1 MNITIKPEFETLI
14 PPLSPDE
21 FQQLEENV
29 LSEGIR
35 EPLIVWNGV
44 LIDGHN
50 RYRIAQKHGLPFRTS
65 EMDFES
71 ENDAIIWIIKNQFGR
86 RNLSK
91 YDRSV
96 LALRL
101 KPVIAEKAKE
111 KRLETLKQNSVNQKS
126 DERKELNTAKELAK
140 IAGVSHDTIH
150 KVEVIEASKDE
161 NLKGKIRSGNISIN
175 EAFTRVTLKD
185 KKPKQEAKEA
195 KARHEEFQRI
205 KAESNTVDFQDIQK
219 DARDVRTI
227 GRDFFDRIEKI
238 TFKVHELTLF
248 RNNTDIEAAVKAY
261 SASERAELGRNI
273 DKAITILQFL
283 KRRIAQSV

>member
-1 MNITIKPEFETLI
+1 MNITIKSEFETLI

-65 EMDFES
+65 EMVFES

-101 KPVIAEKAKE
+101 KPAIAEKAK
-111 KRLETLKQNSVNQKS
+111 KNQIRKSVSQNSVKQKPI
-126 DERKELNTAKELAK
+126 DTQRELAK

-150 KVEVIEASKDE
+150 KVEVIEAKADE
-161 NLKGKIRSGNISIN
+161 DLKNKIRSGNTSIN

-205 KAESNTVDFQDIQK
+205 KAESNTVDFQDMQK

-248 RNNTDIEAAVKAY
+248 RDDTDIEAAVKAY

>member
-1 MNITIKPEFETLI
+1 MNDVIITSEQLPSTISELTKFALVGRDKLKAVKAEIHAIDKLQLAQEVKEQKLREGQAIAEVVTDAECKIGELIREIPKASGGDRKSDNFKISPHVDFDSQKPKASVLRENGISQRQAEH
-14 PPLSPDE
+14 
-21 FQQLEENV
+21 FQMMARHPESVARAKERAREKGEV
-29 LSEGIR
+29 LSR
-35 EPLIVWNGV
+35 SAV
-44 LIDGHN
+44 LDQITRDT
-50 RYRIAQKHGLPFRTS
+50 F
-65 EMDFES
+65 
-71 ENDAIIWIIKNQFGR
+71 
-86 RNLSK
+86 
-91 YDRSV
+91 
-96 LALRL
+96 
-101 KPVIAEKAKE
+101 KA
-111 KRLETLKQNSVNQKS
+111 
-126 DERKELNTAKELAK
+126 
-140 IAGVSHDTIH
+140 
-150 KVEVIEASKDE
+150 
-161 NLKGKIRSGNISIN
+161 
-175 EAFTRVTLKD
+175 

>member
-1 MNITIKPEFETLI
+1 MNITIKSEFETLI

-101 KPVIAEKAKE
+101 KPAIAEKAK
-111 KRLETLKQNSVNQKS
+111 KNQIRKSVSQNSVKQKPI
-126 DERKELNTAKELAK
+126 DTQRELAK

-150 KVEVIEASKDE
+150 KVEVIEAKADE
-161 NLKGKIRSGNISIN
+161 DLKNKIRSGNTSIN
-175 EAFTRVTLKD
+175 DAFTRVTLKD

-248 RNNTDIEAAVKAY
+248 RDDTDIDAAVKTY

>member
-1 MNITIKPEFETLI
+1 MNEVITTSEQLPSTISELTKFALVGRDKLKAVKAEIHAIDKLQLAQEVKEQKLREAQEISEVVTDAECRIGELLEKIPKQSGMRTDLKPI
-14 PPLSPDE
+14 PSNGNKLKTKAEVLKESSIPKTQAYH
-21 FQQLEENV
+21 FQMMARHPESVARAKERAREKGEV
-29 LSEGIR
+29 LSR
-35 EPLIVWNGV
+35 SAV
-44 LIDGHN
+44 LDQITRDT
-50 RYRIAQKHGLPFRTS
+50 F
-65 EMDFES
+65 
-71 ENDAIIWIIKNQFGR
+71 
-86 RNLSK
+86 
-91 YDRSV
+91 
-96 LALRL
+96 
-101 KPVIAEKAKE
+101 KA
-111 KRLETLKQNSVNQKS
+111 
-126 DERKELNTAKELAK
+126 
-140 IAGVSHDTIH
+140 
-150 KVEVIEASKDE
+150 
-161 NLKGKIRSGNISIN
+161 
-175 EAFTRVTLKD
+175 

-248 RNNTDIEAAVKAY
+248 RDDTDIDAAVKAY